1 MQHVRKQT
9 RKEKT
14 NDLSSFFQ
22 SRTMVSFLSLLLVLL
37 ALPVATFLVRQ
48 GLEHRLDAAGYD
60 SGRVEAESASPSG
73 SVTTGYDANAS
84 GTSTTA
90 NYIQFTAPTGMG
102 GTTGNLST
110 LLPDTTSGIHLGLP
124 FDHHTNPS
132 TYTGRVDYIWGASYP
147 QQPPAGVFHT
157 FYLPYDRDEDTRLY
171 KEAHDI
177 TWWQANHPDWVEYK
191 CDKTTVAY
199 EFGETTTVP
208 LDITNPNEVAYME
221 HTYVDAGLQGTLLD
235 HPGEKYDGIAFDNP
249 AFQNAGDGTGQ
260 RCGHW
265 DASHTVWTQQ
275 FNGTSNDPAYRQAII
290 TWTKNMQSYMHSHYP
305 NNPMSENFSFDFSFP
320 TDSNTL
326 LSYIDIDN
334 DEQGFTNGNN
344 ASASNPKSWYYTD
357 SQWVQK
363 MQALQTFMSNGPKGW
378 YPNNQ
383 EPVSFANLTND
394 QVQWALANYLL
405 IKNNTS
411 YLSISGYQEYGYLL
425 IRPEYAAPIGSPTN
439 AYYALQNVYM
449 RDFTGGLVIVNPS
462 SSTQYTV
469 SLPSGKYKD
478 LYGNT
483 IGTSYT
489 LPVHSGVVLQLATS
503 TFVAQAGS
511 TSTEIAK
518 TPTDISPKLALIEAV
533 QTVNKASTQ
542 RQAVLAATNP
552 ITGTSLSSPA
562 GIGVV
567 SSQSQVWVANRGNST
582 ISVFDYNGTL
592 LKTLSGNG
600 LSAPYEPTVV
610 GNQVW
615 VPNSGN
621 STISVFNPDGTAAG
635 VGPYSGNSLSTPKG
649 MMVVGTQVWVENDGN
664 STISRFNVNGTSAGT
679 ALTGIANPR
688 GGVVVSVNG
697 TQRAWIPSHAGSIYR
712 LDTNGNQVAATITG
726 NSLAN
731 VESLGLVGSQIWA
744 PDAGGSV
751 STFNPDGSAATGSP
765 VTDGAFSDIHGVAQI
780 GSQVWIPDTGS
791 NAISIVA
798 APAGGP
804 TPTAGVTPT
813 PTSPAG
819 GVTVTPSPT
828 GACAHTLP
836 SGTGVAT
843 TSITIP
849 STGSYA
855 LWTRM
860 MVPSSTANSYYLQVD
875 SGCPYLVSDTTGT
888 NSWNWVS
895 SAPITLA
902 LATGSHTITMVG
914 NQAGVKVD
922 ELIFSQ
928 SCTPTGTG
936 DACFSTSTPTP
947 TPQQQ
952 TASTY
957 PSGIK
962 HVFVVV
968 MENTDWSQIKG
979 NTNSAPYINGLLSRS
994 DASYASNYHN
1004 VTPSEVANGYLHP
1017 SEPNYIWLE
1026 GGTNSFTDHTYT
1038 NDNDATSGNYTTS
1051 TNHLT
1056 TLLQNKGLSWK
1067 AYEES
1072 MPSGCPITSSGNYA
1086 AKHNPLVFFTD
1097 VSGNPPSATNT
1108 NCSSHVV
1115 PFTQLATDLQNNTV
1129 PSYSFITPNLCDDMH
1144 SNSCSGSNDPI
1155 HQGDTWLS
1163 TNLPT
1168 LLNSAAY
1175 KNGGAVFLTWD
1186 EDSGSTTNNPIGMI
1200 VLSPLAKGNG
1210 YTNTTLYSHSSF
1222 VKTAETIFG
1231 LSPLLAHASSATDLS
1246 DLFVT
1251 SGGLTS
1257 TPTPS
1262 PRPTPTN
1269 TPPPA
1274 FLAQDTF
1281 QRPNQTYWRTASNGM
1296 IWGGDAN
1303 SSSSF
1308 SINNN
1313 AGLIKPSSAA
1323 DLHAVLGSSVA
1334 NAEVLMSG
1342 SMTALGG
1349 RVNSLGVV
1357 LRWSNKSNYYRAVIT
1372 GRYLVIQRVVNGST
1386 TKLKSTSFPAS
1397 PNTSYIIRFNANGT
1411 TLSVKAWQT
1420 GTIEPANWMVTATDS
1435 TFSSG
1440 QCGIRTYQQGGS
1452 SATITS
1458 FQAKQL

>member
-1 MQHVRKQT
+1 MLMRDCKGHCLTTQ
-9 RKEKT
+9 EK
-14 NDLSSFFQ
+14 S
-22 SRTMVSFLSLLLVLL
+22 MMELLL
-37 ALPVATFLVRQ
+37 
-48 GLEHRLDAAGYD
+48 
-60 SGRVEAESASPSG
+60 
-73 SVTTGYDANAS
+73 
-84 GTSTTA
+84 
-90 NYIQFTAPTGMG
+90 
-102 GTTGNLST
+102 
-110 LLPDTTSGIHLGLP
+110 
-124 FDHHTNPS
+124 
-132 TYTGRVDYIWGASYP
+132 
-147 QQPPAGVFHT
+147 
-157 FYLPYDRDEDTRLY
+157 
-171 KEAHDI
+171 
-177 TWWQANHPDWVEYK
+177 
-191 CDKTTVAY
+191 
-199 EFGETTTVP
+199 
-208 LDITNPNEVAYME
+208 
-221 HTYVDAGLQGTLLD
+221 
-235 HPGEKYDGIAFDNP
+235 
-249 AFQNAGDGTGQ
+249 
-260 RCGHW
+260 
-265 DASHTVWTQQ
+265 
-275 FNGTSNDPAYRQAII
+275 II
-290 TWTKNMQSYMHSHYP
+290 
-305 NNPMSENFSFDFSFP
+305 
-320 TDSNTL
+320 L
-326 LSYIDIDN
+326 LSK
-334 DEQGFTNGNN
+334 T
-344 ASASNPKSWYYTD
+344 
-357 SQWVQK
+357 
-363 MQALQTFMSNGPKGW
+363 
-378 YPNNQ
+378 Q

-567 SSQSQVWVANRGNST
+567 SSQSQVWVANR
-582 ISVFDYNGTL
+582 
-592 LKTLSGNG
+592 
-600 LSAPYEPTVV
+600 
-610 GNQVW
+610 
-615 VPNSGN
+615 
-621 STISVFNPDGTAAG
+621 
-635 VGPYSGNSLSTPKG
+635 
-649 MMVVGTQVWVENDGN
+649 GN

-994 DASYASNYHN
+994 DTSYASNYHN

-1026 GGTNSFTDHTYT
+1026 GGTNSFTDHTFT

-1115 PFTQLATDLQNNTV
+1115 PFTQLATDVQNNTL
-1129 PSYSFITPNLCDDMH
+1129 PSYSFITPDLCHDMH

>member
-1 MQHVRKQT
+1 MQRLRKQT

-14 NDLSSFFQ
+14 YGLSSFFQ
-22 SRTMVSFLSLLLVLL
+22 SRTMVFFLSLLLIFLS
-37 ALPVATFLVRQ
+37 LPVATFLFRQ
-48 GLEHRLDAAGYD
+48 GPEHRLDAAGYD
-60 SGRVEAESASPSG
+60 SGRVEAESANLSG

-90 NYIQFTAPTGMG
+90 NYIQFGSGATSSPTPTPTSTTANYGNILWRGDFETGDLSQWAG
-102 GTTGNLST
+102 VHTGSAWQS
-110 LLPDTTSGIHLGLP
+110 DSSIADVTSPVRQGKYAAQ
-124 FDHHTNPS
+124 FTVNTNP
-132 TYTGRVDYIWGASYP
+132 YG
-147 QQPPAGVFHT
+147 
-157 FYLPYDRDEDTRLY
+157 
-171 KEAHDI
+171 
-177 TWWQANHPDWVEYK
+177 N
-191 CDKTTVAY
+191 
-199 EFGETTTVP
+199 
-208 LDITNPNEVAYME
+208 
-221 HTYVDAGLQGTLLD
+221 
-235 HPGEKYDGIAFDNP
+235 
-249 AFQNAGDGTGQ
+249 
-260 RCGHW
+260 
-265 DASHTVWTQQ
+265 
-275 FNGTSNDPAYRQAII
+275 
-290 TWTKNMQSYMHSHYP
+290 
-305 NNPMSENFSFDFSFP
+305 SFDRAE
-320 TDSNTL
+320 L
-326 LSYIDIDN
+326 
-334 DEQGFTNGNN
+334 
-344 ASASNPKSWYYTD
+344 
-357 SQWVQK
+357 
-363 MQALQTFMSNGPKGW
+363 
-378 YPNNQ
+378 
-383 EPVSFANLTND
+383 
-394 QVQWALANYLL
+394 
-405 IKNNTS
+405 
-411 YLSISGYQEYGYLL
+411 
-425 IRPEYAAPIGSPTN
+425 
-439 AYYALQNVYM
+439 
-449 RDFTGGLVIVNPS
+449 
-462 SSTQYTV
+462 SSTQANTGGYPGQDWYYSWSTY
-469 SLPSGKYKD
+469 LPSNPNLTTGWADWTNLMQWMD
-478 LYGNT
+478 LYHQCSPPAVVLIMPGYRNNPPSANPFFTFVDQPMDNQNGCAALGPKHQFYLGDVVYDQWVDFTVHIKWSTDPTVGYVELWKNGKQLITKQYMRTLDTSGGVYQEAQLYRGNYWKGT
-483 IGTSYT
+483 NVVYHDNVIRHDAYTPGTAGASTLIGTDGT
-489 LPVHSGVVLQLATS
+489 R
-503 TFVAQAGS
+503 
-511 TSTEIAK
+511 K
-518 TPTDISPKLALIEAV
+518 TTAMVEGI
-533 QTVNKASTQ
+533 
-542 RQAVLAATNP
+542 QAVLAATNP
-552 ITGTSLSSPA
+552 ITSTSLSSPA

-600 LSAPYEPTVV
+600 LSAPYEPTAV

-621 STISVFNPDGTAAG
+621 STISLFNPDGTAAG

-697 TQRAWIPSHAGSIYR
+697 TQQVWIPSHAGSIYR

-751 STFNPDGSAATGSP
+751 STFNPDGSVATGSL
-765 VTDGAFSDIHGVAQI
+765 VTDSAFSDIHGVAQV

-819 GVTVTPSPT
+819 GVTATLSPT

-849 STGSYA
+849 STVSYA

-860 MVPSSTANSYYLQVD
+860 MVPSSAANSYYLQVD

-888 NSWNWVS
+888 NSWDWVT
-895 SAPITLA
+895 SAPITLV

-922 ELIFSQ
+922 ELVFSQ

-936 DACFSTSTPTP
+936 DACFSPSTPTP

-962 HVFVVV
+962 NVFVVV

-994 DASYASNYHN
+994 DTSYASNYHN

-1026 GGTNSFTDHTYT
+1026 GGTNSFTDHTFT

-1086 AKHNPLVFFTD
+1086 AKHNPSVFFTD

-1155 HQGDTWLS
+1155 HQGDRWLS
-1163 TNLPT
+1163 INLPT

-1186 EDSGSTTNNPIGMI
+1186 EDSGSTTNHPIGMI

-1231 LSPLLAHASSATDLS
+1231 LSPLLAHTSSATDLS
-1246 DLFVT
+1246 NLFVT
-1251 SGGLTS
+1251 SGGLTP
-1257 TPTPS
+1257 TPTLSPS
-1262 PRPTPTN
+1262 PTPTN

-1281 QRPNQTYWRTASNGM
+1281 QRPNQTYWGTASNGM
-1296 IWGGDAN
+1296 TWGGDAN

-1342 SMTALGG
+1342 SMTAIGG
-1349 RVNSLGVV
+1349 GANSLGVV
-1357 LRWSNKSNYYRAVIT
+1357 LRWSNKSNYYRAVIN
-1372 GRYLVIQRVVNGST
+1372 GRYLVIQRVVNGSM
-1386 TKLKSTSFPAS
+1386 TKLKGTFFRAS
-1397 PNTSYIIRFNANGT
+1397 PNTSYTIRFNANGT

-1440 QCGIRTYQQGGS
+1440 QCGIRTYQQGGTS
-1452 SATITS
+1452 ETITS

>member
-1 MQHVRKQT
+1 MLMRDCKGHCLTTQ
-9 RKEKT
+9 EK
-14 NDLSSFFQ
+14 S
-22 SRTMVSFLSLLLVLL
+22 MMELLL
-37 ALPVATFLVRQ
+37 
-48 GLEHRLDAAGYD
+48 
-60 SGRVEAESASPSG
+60 
-73 SVTTGYDANAS
+73 
-84 GTSTTA
+84 
-90 NYIQFTAPTGMG
+90 
-102 GTTGNLST
+102 
-110 LLPDTTSGIHLGLP
+110 
-124 FDHHTNPS
+124 
-132 TYTGRVDYIWGASYP
+132 
-147 QQPPAGVFHT
+147 
-157 FYLPYDRDEDTRLY
+157 
-171 KEAHDI
+171 
-177 TWWQANHPDWVEYK
+177 
-191 CDKTTVAY
+191 
-199 EFGETTTVP
+199 
-208 LDITNPNEVAYME
+208 
-221 HTYVDAGLQGTLLD
+221 
-235 HPGEKYDGIAFDNP
+235 
-249 AFQNAGDGTGQ
+249 
-260 RCGHW
+260 
-265 DASHTVWTQQ
+265 
-275 FNGTSNDPAYRQAII
+275 II
-290 TWTKNMQSYMHSHYP
+290 
-305 NNPMSENFSFDFSFP
+305 
-320 TDSNTL
+320 L
-326 LSYIDIDN
+326 LSK
-334 DEQGFTNGNN
+334 T
-344 ASASNPKSWYYTD
+344 
-357 SQWVQK
+357 
-363 MQALQTFMSNGPKGW
+363 
-378 YPNNQ
+378 Q

-621 STISVFNPDGTAAG
+621 STISIFNPDGTTAG

-697 TQRAWIPSHAGSIYR
+697 TQQAWVPSHAGSIYR

-731 VESLGLVGSQIWA
+731 IESLGLVGSQIWA

-936 DACFSTSTPTP
+936 DACFSTETP
-947 TPQQQ
+947 TPQPQ
-952 TASTY
+952 ATY

-962 HVFVVV
+962 NVFMIV
-968 MENTDWSQIKG
+968 MENQDWSSIKG
-979 NTNSAPYINGLLSRS
+979 NTPSAPYINSLLTRS

-1004 VTPSEVANGYLHP
+1004 VAPPETANGHLHP

-1026 GGTNSFTDHTYT
+1026 AGTNSFADHTFT
-1038 NDNDATSGNYTTS
+1038 TDNDATSGNYTTS
-1051 TNHLT
+1051 TSHLS
-1056 TLLQNKGLSWK
+1056 TLLQNKGHSWR
-1067 AYEES
+1067 AYQES
-1072 MPSGCPITSSGNYA
+1072 MPTGCPITSSGNYA
-1086 AKHNPLVFFTD
+1086 AKHNPFVFFTD

-1115 PFTQLATDLQNNTV
+1115 PFTQLVKDVQNNTL
-1129 PSYSFITPNLCDDMH
+1129 PSYSYITPNLCDDMH
-1144 SNSCSGSNDPI
+1144 DNSCTGSNDPI

-1163 TNLPT
+1163 NNLPT
-1168 LLNSAAY
+1168 ILNSQVY
-1175 KNGGAVFLTWD
+1175 KNGGAVFITWD

-1200 VLSPLAKGNG
+1200 VLSPVAKGNG

-1222 VKTAETIFG
+1222 VRTVETIFG

-1323 DLHAVLGSSVA
+1323 NLNAVLGLSVA
-1334 NAEVLMSG
+1334 NAEVFMSG
-1342 SMTALGG
+1342 SMTALAGG
-1349 RVNSLGVV
+1349 ANSLGVM
-1357 LRWSNKSNYYRAVIT
+1357 LRWSNPSNYYRSEEHT
-1372 GRYLVIQRVVNGST
+1372 
-1386 TKLKSTSFPAS
+1386 
-1397 PNTSYIIRFNANGT
+1397 
-1411 TLSVKAWQT
+1411 
-1420 GTIEPANWMVTATDS
+1420 
-1435 TFSSG
+1435 
-1440 QCGIRTYQQGGS
+1440 
-1452 SATITS
+1452 
-1458 FQAKQL
+1458 